1 MFKDCE
7 IDPDWAQEI
16 EDVEPLN
23 PKNKKELS
31 LSAYVVEHH
40 DYEDDIVEAIPHHM
54 QEIDTKPQKLNYDI
68 PRSNELFTDKVHT
81 LESFSAAR
89 VSISSDVFKKL
100 KKGLVPVERKLD
112 LHGFKEEEAWQG
124 LNDFL
129 LEVYSQGLRCVL
141 IVHGKGKGYG
151 DKGDMGI
158 IKANICAWLEN
169 SGLVLAYHTA
179 QGKHGGSG
187 AVYVLIRRNKNE
199 RGFE

>member
-1 MFKDCE
+1 MFKDYDL
-7 IDPDWAQEI
+7 DPDWAQEI

-23 PKNKKELS
+23 PKNKRELS
-31 LSAYVVEHH
+31 LSSYIVEDH
-40 DYEDDIVEAIPHHM
+40 DYDEEIVEAIPHHL
-54 QEIDTKPQKLNYDI
+54 QKPDEKPSSLNYNI
-68 PRSNELFTDKVHT
+68 PRSNEAFTHKLHT
-81 LESFSAAR
+81 VEVFSGAR

-100 KKGLVPVERKLD
+100 KKGLTPIERKLD
-112 LHGFKEEEAWQG
+112 LHGFKEEEAWQS

-129 LEVYSQGLRCVL
+129 LEVYNQNLRCVL

-151 DKGDMGI
+151 EKGDMGI

-179 QGKHGGSG
+179 MGKHGGSG

-199 RGFE
+199 RGLS